1 MTPEQEKQRTEL
13 AKNILD
19 NPVFQDAIKQIKQE
33 LYGEF
38 LNSPARDSEG
48 REKIYLMGKMF
59 DLLLVNI
66 KSVMETG
73 KLNKKQQ
80 EFYVR

>member
-13 AKNILD
+13 AKNVLD

-33 LYGEF
+33 LYGEV

-48 REKIYLMGKMF
+48 REKIYLMGKML

-73 KLNKKQQ
+73 KLNKKQ
-80 EFYVR
+80 

>member
-1 MTPEQEKQRTEL
+1 MTPEQEQKRSEL

-73 KLNKKQQ
+73 KLNKKQ
-80 EFYVR
+80 

>member
-13 AKNILD
+13 AKNVLD
-19 NPVFQDAIKQIKQE
+19 NPVFQDSITKIKQE

-38 LNSPARDSEG
+38 LNSPARDSAG
-48 REKIYLMGKMF
+48 REKIYLMGKML

-73 KLNKKQQ
+73 KLNKKQ
-80 EFYVR
+80 

>member
-73 KLNKKQQ
+73 KLNKKQ
-80 EFYVR
+80 

>member
-1 MTPEQEKQRTEL
+1 LTPEEEQRRSEL
-13 AKNILD
+13 AKNILE
-19 NPVFQDAIKQIKQE
+19 NPVFQDAITKIKTE

-38 LNSPARDSEG
+38 QNSPARDSEG

-73 KLNKKQQ
+73 KLNKKS
-80 EFYVR
+80 

>member
-13 AKNILD
+13 AKNVLD

-73 KLNKKQQ
+73 KLNKK
-80 EFYVR
+80 

>member
-13 AKNILD
+13 AKSILD

-73 KLNKKQQ
+73 KLNKKQ
-80 EFYVR
+80 

>member
-1 MTPEQEKQRTEL
+1 MTPDQEKQRSEL
-13 AKNILD
+13 AKNVLE

-38 LNSPARDSEG
+38 TNSPARDSEG

-59 DLLLVNI
+59 DVLLVNI

-73 KLNKKQQ
+73 KLNKKQ
-80 EFYVR
+80 

>member
-1 MTPEQEKQRTEL
+1 MTPDQEKQRSEL
-13 AKNILD
+13 AKNVLE
-19 NPVFQDAIKQIKQE
+19 NPVFQDAIKVIKQE

-38 LNSPARDSEG
+38 TNSPARDSEG

-59 DLLLVNI
+59 DVLLVNI

-73 KLNKKQQ
+73 KLNKKQ
-80 EFYVR
+80 

>member
-1 MTPEQEKQRTEL
+1 MTPEQEKQRSEL
-13 AKNILD
+13 AKNILE

-73 KLNKKQQ
+73 KLNKKQ
-80 EFYVR
+80 

>member
-1 MTPEQEKQRTEL
+1 VTPEQEQKRSEL

-73 KLNKKQQ
+73 KLNKKQ
-80 EFYVR
+80 

>member
-1 MTPEQEKQRTEL
+1 LTPEQEKQRTEL
-13 AKNILD
+13 AKNVLD

-73 KLNKKQQ
+73 KLNKKQ
-80 EFYVR
+80 

>member
-13 AKNILD
+13 AKNVFD

-73 KLNKKQQ
+73 KLNKKQ
-80 EFYVR
+80 

>member
-1 MTPEQEKQRTEL
+1 MTPEQEQKRSEL

-59 DLLLVNI
+59 DVLLVNI

-73 KLNKKQQ
+73 KLNKKQ
-80 EFYVR
+80 

>member
-13 AKNILD
+13 AKNVLD

-48 REKIYLMGKMF
+48 REKIYLMGKML

-73 KLNKKQQ
+73 KLNKK
-80 EFYVR
+80 

>member
-1 MTPEQEKQRTEL
+1 MNPEQEKQRTEL
-13 AKNILD
+13 AKNILE

-73 KLNKKQQ
+73 KLNKKQ
-80 EFYVR
+80 

>member
-1 MTPEQEKQRTEL
+1 MTPDQEKQRSEL

-59 DLLLVNI
+59 DVLLVNI

-73 KLNKKQQ
+73 KLNKKQ
-80 EFYVR
+80 

>member
-1 MTPEQEKQRTEL
+1 MTPDQERQRTEL
-13 AKNILD
+13 AKSILE

-73 KLNKKQQ
+73 KLNKKQ
-80 EFYVR
+80 

>member
-1 MTPEQEKQRTEL
+1 MNPEQEKQRTEL
-13 AKNILD
+13 AKNVLD
-19 NPVFQDAIKQIKQE
+19 NPVFQDSITKIKQE

-48 REKIYLMGKMF
+48 REKIYLMGKML

-73 KLNKKQQ
+73 KLNKKQ
-80 EFYVR
+80 

>member
-1 MTPEQEKQRTEL
+1 MNPEQEKQRTEL
-13 AKNILD
+13 AKNVLD
-19 NPVFQDAIKQIKQE
+19 NPVFQDSITKIKQE

-48 REKIYLMGKMF
+48 REKIFLMGKML

-73 KLNKKQQ
+73 KLNKKQ
-80 EFYVR
+80 

>member
-1 MTPEQEKQRTEL
+1 MTPEQEQKRSEL
-13 AKNILD
+13 AKSILD

-48 REKIYLMGKMF
+48 REKIYLMGKML

-73 KLNKKQQ
+73 KLNKKQ
-80 EFYVR
+80 

>member
-1 MTPEQEKQRTEL
+1 LTPEQEQKRSEL

-73 KLNKKQQ
+73 KLNKKQ
-80 EFYVR
+80 

>member
-1 MTPEQEKQRTEL
+1 MTPDQEKQRSEL
-13 AKNILD
+13 AKNVLE

-38 LNSPARDSEG
+38 INSPARDSEG

-59 DLLLVNI
+59 DVLLVNI

-73 KLNKKQQ
+73 KLNKKQ
-80 EFYVR
+80 

>member
-13 AKNILD
+13 AKNILE

-66 KSVMETG
+66 KYVMETG
-73 KLNKKQQ
+73 KLNKKQ
-80 EFYVR
+80 

>member
-1 MTPEQEKQRTEL
+1 MTPDQEKQRSEL
-13 AKNILD
+13 ARNVLE

-38 LNSPARDSEG
+38 TNSPARDSEG

-59 DLLLVNI
+59 DVLLVNI

-73 KLNKKQQ
+73 KLNKKQ
-80 EFYVR
+80 

>member
-13 AKNILD
+13 AKNVLD
-19 NPVFQDAIKQIKQE
+19 NPVFQDSITKIKQE

-73 KLNKKQQ
+73 KLNKKQ
-80 EFYVR
+80 

>member
-13 AKNILD
+13 AKSILD

-38 LNSPARDSEG
+38 TNSPARDSEG

-73 KLNKKQQ
+73 KLNKKQ
-80 EFYVR
+80 

>member
-1 MTPEQEKQRTEL
+1 LTPEQEKQRTEL
-13 AKNILD
+13 AKNVLD

-73 KLNKKQQ
+73 KLNKK
-80 EFYVR
+80 

>member
-1 MTPEQEKQRTEL
+1 MTPDQEKQRSEL
-13 AKNILD
+13 AKNILE

-59 DLLLVNI
+59 DVLLVNI

-73 KLNKKQQ
+73 KLNKKQ
-80 EFYVR
+80 

>member
-13 AKNILD
+13 AKNILE

-73 KLNKKQQ
+73 KLNKKQ
-80 EFYVR
+80 

>member
-13 AKNILD
+13 AKNVLD
-19 NPVFQDAIKQIKQE
+19 NPVFQDSITKIKQE

-48 REKIYLMGKMF
+48 REKIFLMGKML

-73 KLNKKQQ
+73 KLNKKQ
-80 EFYVR
+80 

>member
-13 AKNILD
+13 EKNILD

-73 KLNKKQQ
+73 KLNKKQ
-80 EFYVR
+80 

>member
-1 MTPEQEKQRTEL
+1 MTPEQEKQRTQL
-13 AKNILD
+13 AKNVLD
-19 NPVFQDAIKQIKQE
+19 NPVFQDSITKIKQE

-48 REKIYLMGKMF
+48 REKIYLMGKML

-73 KLNKKQQ
+73 KLNKKQ
-80 EFYVR
+80 